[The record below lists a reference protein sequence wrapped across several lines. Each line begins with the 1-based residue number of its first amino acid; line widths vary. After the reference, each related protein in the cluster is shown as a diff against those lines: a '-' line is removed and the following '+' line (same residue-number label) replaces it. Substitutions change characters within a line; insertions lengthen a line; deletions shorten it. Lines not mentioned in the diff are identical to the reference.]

1 MAISCKSESK
11 VLSHEELLTVRG
23 THHPAIYEYDLKELL
38 AVQGRLRIWTC
49 QIADLDQP
57 VAPRSEGQAR
67 CARRPDAA
75 QRGAPAEAQ
84 AGVRQGA
91 STREQRDQ
99 AAAEGSRQH
108 HADGGRASRAGGS
121 SCQVRGRAECGSY
134 RVRRHAA
141 QSEHAAAEDDVA
153 EQDRQRFASDEGGPG
168 DARCQG
174 RGAKAAR
181 SVRAARRLA
190 NLGAPHGAANGA

>member
-11 VLSHEELLTVRG
+11 FLSHEELLTVRG

-38 AVQGRLRIWTC
+38 AVQGRLRSGRAKLRTLIN
-49 QIADLDQP
+49 
-57 VAPRSEGQAR
+57 RSRRIQKGKPDR
-67 CARRPDAA
+67 ARRPDAA

-181 SVRAARRLA
+181 SVEPPAGWLT
-190 NLGAPHGAANGA
+190 